1 MDTYFPARPETA
13 QRGGG
18 RHFLFSLPS
27 LREGG
32 NMSKT
37 AVLCI
42 ASVSILTMLLCIVVP
57 MDADAEGGSFYV
69 DSTADGSGDGSLSNP
84 WNVID
89 FEKVQTGDTIYLKGT
104 FEELTMTKAVNLVG
118 GFDTLT
124 EPSEEQIGASG
135 DSKDA
140 TISKLKVDWYSD
152 DFPDQYSS
160 DPFCISITNLSVT
173 EINGGELGESVSM
186 DYNKTNASLSFTDC
200 VVGSFINLSHD
211 DSSTVGDNVY
221 CLYFDHCTFS
231 ANSSDITVAISTEE
245 LYHVGITSCRFTGY
259 DTSLS
264 INYTYY
270 TGGADITVDRNSFI
284 VPEGGTVVMLDGY
297 IATSDVVLSNNNVQ
311 GGNALLTFAPTFRT
325 GNNPV
330 EIIGN
335 TIEST
340 KYAAYYDVGD
350 SGKLPNVSFM
360 YFNLNTCKD
369 ASGNYLEPAVG
380 VSDEKLDPTERAEQG
395 AYAVSETMFKG
406 VSEGGSS
413 WTYDT
418 STKALVFEGGTI
430 EERSVEDEKDWFA
443 FKDDATSLTMN
454 NVSSVGEYAFANFGA
469 LESATIQGTQTF
481 GPRVFDYCDSLVNV
495 QMSDGVTA
503 IGSSFFRGCTSLQTF
518 DMPDTVSSAGSY
530 LFSEC
535 VSLTSV
541 ELSTSLQTLKYSTF
555 SGCTALESVVI
566 PENIK
571 TIEYGAFKG
580 CGSLESVVAPGVTSI
595 SGYSSPF
602 AGCTELK
609 EVVLGE
615 DCSISSANAFEDCP
629 DLETV
634 IKGEESFPV
643 TDEGD
648 VGVYVAKVGETGFDS
663 VQSAVDSI
671 GTSGTVTL
679 VSDITLSSANDVVTI
694 PAGKTITLDMGG
706 MTVTAAEGFSGR
718 YIVNDGELIITGGG
732 TFDGKD
738 VEACRGLVTNNG
750 VLTIENGT
758 FYGNILD
765 TFAFIWNNATA
776 TFNGGSYTGAVTMVG
791 TAAGSYTYI
800 NGGYYES
807 PWYPAV
813 DNRGYMKITGG
824 TFVNTSCSSCDS
836 ENWGYTVRSG
846 LESPGAYL
854 LIDESQEGSV
864 SVTGVQGALSL
875 VGGSADIR
883 GGTFETTACEN
894 HPSGSTSYYALYVSP
909 EKGIEVEVT
918 VTGGIFETV
927 YRSAAR
933 IGDDNWASTATAV
946 TDIRGGSFISPS
958 NVDAVSENAAGGGN
972 VSIAGGSFS
981 SDVSEYA
988 APGYAVV
995 PNADGSF
1002 GPVQADTSDIII
1014 ESENQVV
1021 EYFAEGTTVVIP
1033 ASDGKF
1039 DNVTLDLSFG
1049 TAGVTVVGTVEG
1061 DVTVGY
1067 RVIESPADM
1076 AFDLYISGVSDANMK
1091 VTITVPLVVE
1101 SGYSV
1106 VEDSLYVYSE
1116 AGGEIREENAYLSG
1130 NSVVIVT
1137 DHNTPFHISYDVA
1150 YVMPPIWDDD
1160 DDYVPPIVP
1169 SQTDDSGNDDTTTI
1183 VACAAAAVVA
1193 ALLAAFL
1200 IIDRRQ

>member
-1 MDTYFPARPETA
+1 
-13 QRGGG
+13 
-18 RHFLFSLPS
+18 
-27 LREGG
+27 
-32 NMSKT
+32 MSPPG
-37 AVLCI
+37 LG
-42 ASVSILTMLLCIVVP
+42 IVAE
-57 MDADAEGGSFYV
+57 DADAASPFEFTIDY
-69 DSTADGSGDGSLSNP
+69 GD
-84 WNVID
+84 
-89 FEKVQTGDTIYLKGT
+89 Y
-104 FEELTMTKAVNLVG
+104 
-118 GFDTLT
+118 
-124 EPSEEQIGASG
+124 
-135 DSKDA
+135 
-140 TISKLKVDWYSD
+140 
-152 DFPDQYSS
+152 
-160 DPFCISITNLSVT
+160 CIEYSVT
-173 EINGGELGESVSM
+173 EKASEDVNGSAYILKVTVDEGVENVILELPPTATRDDGNYNGLIYNITGIGTQRSSSVPFSTGEGADRITSVTMPDSYTWLTSAAFKGCTNLESVTLS
-186 DYNKTNASLSFTDC
+186 KSLTSIEANTFEGTKISSLAIPEG
-200 VVGSFINLSHD
+200 VVSIGNRAFYSCSNLTTISIP
-211 DSSTVGDNVY
+211 SSVTTIQSEA
-221 CLYFDHCTFS
+221 F
-231 ANSSDITVAISTEE
+231 
-245 LYHVGITSCRFTGY
+245 RFTGLQEVEIEAA
-259 DTSLS
+259 DPGVERTIGSEAFTSNANLTTVSIPDGFIKISDKAFKGCTSLS
-264 INYTYY
+264 SVTVPGTVKEMWSNVFDGCSSLKEVSFEGPTVLKSSGVFNNCRALETVEFHDGMSGETMYMFNGCTSLKEVEIPEGFTEINQSMFNGCTSL
-270 TGGADITVDRNSFI
+270 TSVLIPAGVTSIEKGAFDGCSSLETVTFLGDKPPSIDSDTFEGGVEFI
-284 VPEGGTVVMLDGY
+284 VPEGAEGAYQDVLD
-297 IATSDVVLSNNNVQ
+297 
-311 GGNALLTFAPTFRT
+311 
-325 GNNPV
+325 
-330 EIIGN
+330 
-335 TIEST
+335 
-340 KYAAYYDVGD
+340 
-350 SGKLPNVSFM
+350 
-360 YFNLNTCKD
+360 D
-369 ASGNYLEPAVG
+369 ASG
-380 VSDEKLDPTERAEQG
+380 
-395 AYAVSETMFKG
+395 
-406 VSEGGSS
+406 
-413 WTYDT
+413 
-418 STKALVFEGGTI
+418 GTA
-430 EERSVEDEKDWFA
+430 SVND
-443 FKDDATSLTMN
+443 
-454 NVSSVGEYAFANFGA
+454 
-469 LESATIQGTQTF
+469 
-481 GPRVFDYCDSLVNV
+481 
-495 QMSDGVTA
+495 
-503 IGSSFFRGCTSLQTF
+503 
-518 DMPDTVSSAGSY
+518 
-530 LFSEC
+530 
-535 VSLTSV
+535 
-541 ELSTSLQTLKYSTF
+541 
-555 SGCTALESVVI
+555 
-566 PENIK
+566 
-571 TIEYGAFKG
+571 
-580 CGSLESVVAPGVTSI
+580 
-595 SGYSSPF
+595 
-602 AGCTELK
+602 
-609 EVVLGE
+609 
-615 DCSISSANAFEDCP
+615 
-629 DLETV
+629 
-634 IKGEESFPV
+634 
-643 TDEGD
+643 
-648 VGVYVAKVGETGFDS
+648 YVAKVGETGFYS

-694 PAGKTITLDMGG
+694 PAGKIITLDMGG

-864 SVTGVQGALSL
+864 SVTGVQGALSI

-894 HPSGSTSYYALYVSP
+894 HPSGSTSYYALYIEPRYSN
-909 EKGIEVEVT
+909 EVEVT
-918 VTGGIFETV
+918 VTGGNFETA

-933 IGDDNWASTATAV
+933 IGFDSGTSTATAV
-946 TDIRGGSFISPS
+946 VDIRGGNFISPS
-958 NVDAVSENAAGGGN
+958 NVDAVSENAAGGGD

-1014 ESENQVV
+1014 ESDNQVV

-1033 ASDGKF
+1033 ASDGKI

-1076 AFDLYISGVSDANMK
+1076 SFDLYISGVSDANMK

-1116 AGGEIREENAYLSG
+1116 AGGEIREEHAYLSG

-1169 SQTDDSGNDDTTTI
+1169 SQTDDSGDDNTTTI

-1193 ALLAAFL
+1193 ALIAAYL